1 MREEPVSRKKMEG
14 PGTKLQGSPQGEQW
28 TIGSH
33 LTVAFT
39 MTFTAESYTHALQ
52 KYLEEKYKE
61 GNYNYL

>member
-1 MREEPVSRKKMEG
+1 MEG
-14 PGTKLQGSPQGEQW
+14 PGTKLQGSLRGEQW
-28 TIGSH
+28 TTGSH

-39 MTFTAESYTHALQ
+39 MTFTAESYTYALQ